1 MNINES
7 PFTAPGSEV
16 RDAGA
21 HLLSV
26 APHLWR
32 VGRRRDAVRLWGL
45 GVWYRS
51 VARARGW

>member
-32 VGRRRDAVRLWGL
+32 VGRRRDAVRLWAL
-45 GVWYRS
+45 GAWYRA
-51 VARARGW
+51 VARVRGW